1 MAPRS
6 ARRRVLTWSLL
17 FQVILLVLGAFISAI
32 SVIVFQAPF
41 SIAPGGV
48 SGLAII
54 LNSVTGLP
62 IGLMIILGNIPIQLI
77 AYRMLGGWSVVASTL
92 LVVVAYSIMIDV
104 LTPYFPPRGI
114 SQDMLLNAL
123 FGGIIGGIGGGLI
136 YRAGS
141 TLGGTSTLA
150 RILQERFGI
159 PLSSSALYT
168 DTAVIVLAGLIFGWE
183 SAMYAMV
190 ALFVG
195 GAVSDYV
202 LEGPS
207 VIRTAVIITD
217 HPREV
222 AAAVMTEMGRGVT
235 GWDVRGM
242 FTEQPHT
249 VLYVTIGRA
258 QVNALRRI
266 VFAVDAKAFVVIGH
280 GQSAYGK
287 GFRGVRGSERTELG
301 GGSS

>member
-1 MAPRS
+1 MAS
-6 ARRRVLTWSLL
+6 QSVRRRPSLWALGFQLVLLM
-17 FQVILLVLGAFISAI
+17 LGAFISAI

-48 SGLAII
+48 SGVAII
-54 LNSVTGLP
+54 LNSVFGLP
-62 IGLMIILGNIPIQLI
+62 IGALIILGNIPIQLI
-77 AYRMLGGWSVVASTL
+77 AYRLLGGWSVVASTL
-92 LVVVAYSIMIDV
+92 LVVLAYSLMIDV

-114 SQDMLLNAL
+114 SEDMLLNAL

-168 DTAVIVLAGLIFGWE
+168 DTVVIVLAGLIFGWE

-222 AAAVMTEMGRGVT
+222 AAAVMSEMGRGVT
-235 GWDVRGM
+235 GWDARGM

-287 GFRGVRGSERTELG
+287 GFRGGSRERTELG